1 MIPWILCVVFLIFIF
16 LLWGKLLVLHRSLKE
31 LSTEFRE
38 RLQED
43 TNHLIYL
50 SFGDTYV
57 KKLAAEMNEE
67 LKELRKQRLK
77 YLQGDRELK
86 EAVTN
91 ISHDLRT
98 PLTAVYGY
106 LELLEEEEVSEEVG
120 QYLKQIHNRADALKR
135 LTEELFRYSVIVTE
149 EEEGEKR
156 SGIESGFRRS
166 FAGKLWR
173 FCCQENRT
181 GNPDSRRKS
190 MQNVRRNST
199 AQSAG

>member
-149 EEEGEKR
+149 EEEEKKEVDN
-156 SGIESGFRRS
+156 G
-166 FAGKLWR
+166 
-173 FCCQENRT
+173 
-181 GNPDSRRKS
+181 
-190 MQNVRRNST
+190 MQIWHGCRADYLYRNSDFYGT
-199 AQSAG
+199 RQQDAFRDGRESSPEGG